1 MVVKSVYRT
10 PPAGRHTAE
19 KGKVATVSLVQLM
32 KVTKLNQLEAHSL
45 LIHHSL
51 G

>member
-1 MVVKSVYRT
+1 MVFKGVYRT

-19 KGKVATVSLVQLM
+19 KGKVATVSLLPLM
-32 KVTKLNQLEAHSL
+32 RVTKLNQLEAHSL
-45 LIHHSL
+45 LIHHLL